1 MAENSNIH
9 LYTTQTPNG
18 IKVSILLE
26 ELGLK
31 YDVTAI
37 DISKNTQKEPW
48 FLEINPNG
56 RIPAMTDTFT
66 DGRPIRLFESGSI
79 MQYLVD
85 RYDKDH
91 KVSYPHGSR
100 EYYEVNNWLM
110 WQMGGLGPMQGQL
123 NHFNRYAPE
132 RIQYGIDRYRNETRR
147 LYRTMETQLKGS
159 TSGYLVGD
167 RCTIADIACWGWV
180 AAARW
185 AGVDMAEF
193 PVLNEWVK
201 RMLARPGVEK
211 GRHVPSR
218 HTLFD
223 NENLSDEEI
232 NKMAEA
238 TRNWVQ
244 ASMKEEGK

>member
-9 LYTTQTPNG
+9 LYTAQTPNG

-37 DISKNTQKEPW
+37 DISKNSQKEPW

-66 DGRPIRLFESGSI
+66 DGTPIRLFESGSI

-100 EYYEVNNWLM
+100 EYYEVNNW
-110 WQMGGLGPMQGQL
+110 MGGLGPMQGQL

-132 RIQYGIDRYRNETRR
+132 KIQYGIDRYRNETRR
-147 LYRTMETQLKGS
+147 LYRTMETQLKSS

-193 PVLNEWVK
+193 PILSEWVK

-218 HTLFD
+218 HTQFD
-223 NENLSDEEI
+223 NEKLSEEVLS
-232 NKMAEA
+232 KMAEA

-244 ASMKEEGK
+244 ASMKEEAK